1 MNYKTTYILFGILA
15 LVLAAFIVTLAL
27 SPSSTESSDYV
38 LPSMHKEA
46 GPMKEDD
53 ITRVEIERTRPKE
66 EKLVFVR
73 DPGTKGWHI
82 LEPRNYQADSAA
94 IDRLV
99 HQIAE
104 ASLDPKSDVDNTP
117 KPYGLDTPA
126 EVISLVKESE
136 PRREVKLKVG
146 DASPGSEKAVL
157 YVSSSDRSEVMA
169 VKKSELDSVKKTLAD
184 FRSRE
189 LLSPSTGDIE
199 RFSLMQT
206 DRGKESKTPIEL
218 KKTAD
223 DRWVYAKPAYGDA
236 QDKGANPPGDDKAPE
251 NVESVLN
258 DLVNLKIADEQGFIE
273 DDAKDLGKYHLDP
286 ATNDILRIEVERVES
301 IDKSENGDKSK
312 KTKKIAL
319 LVGVGTK
326 IGYKKDRYYAYLENA
341 EHKDIATVPASG
353 VARLLKL
360 ADQPGALRD
369 RNLVSLGGFRKPDA
383 IDIQN
388 GYGLLEFRR
397 SKPAS
402 ASPFGGA
409 VPQETWQLWRS
420 DSVVAVDEA
429 AMQAALAALTSP
441 NQVKE
446 FKDPSQRTALGLDKP
461 DAVVRIWADSLP
473 SEDKKDEK
481 KDDKKEKKPQPKVKD
496 KPDYTLS
503 FGRLEGKLVAV
514 ERKRGDEQTG
524 VIVLIDSMVRDR
536 VAEGP
541 LAYLDKQ
548 LPPFSG
554 DRFDPVKNITKLT
567 LTRDGTIYEMSREN
581 KPDAPW
587 KIDKPAEFA
596 GRTAD
601 RTAVE
606 DILRELNNLRAVRI
620 VADKPEAAKLA
631 DWGLK
636 SPRLKAVVAQTQD
649 GKTKTFEFEF
659 GNEMTDKSGIYL
671 HTLVPDWIVVAGNTV
686 AAALQRE
693 LLDLTVFHFD
703 VSKVQEVKLTGWIAL
718 QKQVG
723 VNAPLTKVFKR
734 AKDSSAWESEPKD
747 SFKVDPARLDEFL
760 KNLADLKALKFV
772 AHKATPKPDWELDTT
787 NGGLQIELTVAGD
800 KEPSKFTLTIGKLDG
815 DAYLA
820 VSNRLNGDIFTVRKD
835 LFEKAKEKPIYFS
848 GQ

>member
-1 MNYKTTYILFGILA
+1 M
-15 LVLAAFIVTLAL
+15 
-27 SPSSTESSDYV
+27 
-38 LPSMHKEA
+38 
-46 GPMKEDD
+46 
-53 ITRVEIERTRPKE
+53 
-66 EKLVFVR
+66 
-73 DPGTKGWHI
+73 
-82 LEPRNYQADSAA
+82 
-94 IDRLV
+94 
-99 HQIAE
+99 
-104 ASLDPKSDVDNTP
+104 
-117 KPYGLDTPA
+117 
-126 EVISLVKESE
+126 
-136 PRREVKLKVG
+136 
-146 DASPGSEKAVL
+146 
-157 YVSSSDRSEVMA
+157 
-169 VKKSELDSVKKTLAD
+169 
-184 FRSRE
+184 
-189 LLSPSTGDIE
+189 
-199 RFSLMQT
+199 
-206 DRGKESKTPIEL
+206 
-218 KKTAD
+218 
-223 DRWVYAKPAYGDA
+223 
-236 QDKGANPPGDDKAPE
+236 
-251 NVESVLN
+251 
-258 DLVNLKIADEQGFIE
+258 
-273 DDAKDLGKYHLDP
+273 
-286 ATNDILRIEVERVES
+286 
-301 IDKSENGDKSK
+301 
-312 KTKKIAL
+312 
-319 LVGVGTK
+319 
-326 IGYKKDRYYAYLENA
+326 
-341 EHKDIATVPASG
+341 
-353 VARLLKL
+353 
-360 ADQPGALRD
+360 
-369 RNLVSLGGFRKPDA
+369 
-383 IDIQN
+383 
-388 GYGLLEFRR
+388 
-397 SKPAS
+397 
-402 ASPFGGA
+402 
-409 VPQETWQLWRS
+409 
-420 DSVVAVDEA
+420 
-429 AMQAALAALTSP
+429 
-441 NQVKE
+441 
-446 FKDPSQRTALGLDKP
+446 
-461 DAVVRIWADSLP
+461 
-473 SEDKKDEK
+473 
-481 KDDKKEKKPQPKVKD
+481 KD